1 MPTSERVLAAEMI
14 RTMALSTQTRSDVV
28 SEFRRDDKDTGS
40 PEVQIAML
48 TAKIKHLAAH
58 LRDHKHDHHSRRGLI
73 MMVGKRNRLLRYL
86 ARKDVNAYRELIG
99 KLGLRK

>member
-1 MPTSERVLAAEMI
+1 
-14 RTMALSTQTRSDVV
+14 MALSTQTRGEVV

-86 ARKDVNAYRELIG
+86 ARKDVNSYRELIG

>member
-1 MPTSERVLAAEMI
+1 
-14 RTMALSTQTRSDVV
+14 MALSTQTRSDVV

>member
-1 MPTSERVLAAEMI
+1 
-14 RTMALSTQTRSDVV
+14 MALSTQTRGEVV